1 MKVHRYV
8 LPLVLIAV
16 LLGSTLVGKAIGYW
30 STSGQSAIMV
40 DETGAADPEGIKG
53 WMTLAQ
59 VSETYGIPKEELWA
73 RLNLPAD
80 LPVETALKDVEALIE
95 GFETSAVRDAVVA
108 YRAENPGS
116 APLASEIT
124 PPAKPAGEGEATP
137 TPAPSG
143 ETQATPVGGLPSTAE
158 IKGKNTL
165 ADVAAM
171 YGIPVERIIAEAGLP
186 ADVDTKATLQTVVS
200 KYGIEVLNIREAVDR
215 ILAAK

>member
-8 LPLVLIAV
+8 LPFVLIAV

-30 STSGQSAIMV
+30 STSGKTAVMV

-80 LPVETALKDVEALIE
+80 LPADTALKDLEALID

-116 APLASEIT
+116 APLVSEIT

-137 TPAPSG
+137 TPSG
-143 ETQATPVGGLPSTAE
+143 EAQATPVGGLPSTSE

-165 ADVAAM
+165 SDVAAM

-186 ADVDTKATLQTVVS
+186 VDVDTKATLQTIAS
-200 KYGIEVLNIREAVDR
+200 KYGIEVLNIRQAVDR
-215 ILAAK
+215 ILAAR